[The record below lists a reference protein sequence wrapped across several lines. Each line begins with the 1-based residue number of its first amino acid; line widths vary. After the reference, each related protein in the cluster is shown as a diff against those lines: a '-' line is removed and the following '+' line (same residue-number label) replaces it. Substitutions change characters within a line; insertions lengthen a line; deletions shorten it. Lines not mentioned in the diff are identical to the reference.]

1 MAGLIPLMLH
11 SPSGPGSRNSVVY
24 APSPSTTTNNAQPLS
39 AASFAALKDQHKRM
53 ASLDSSAPAK
63 PKAGLRRLS
72 LQAPAA
78 LPVLPY
84 TASEWNAAVAEV
96 KRHYINRKYRLCSS
110 RCAEIIDNIKP
121 DAHVEPAYLMYLNF
135 YAASSAEMLARPLSP
150 SSPYR
155 VRLLHQA
162 RQSYGR
168 ADTLIQ
174 EADDSVCR
182 LSRPSSAATTSS
194 SSSSCSGSL
203 HSPSSSISSRTST
216 EPSFDEP
223 LAPALKPRGHV
234 RAPSKK
240 RVTFCDEPVIRP
252 DSPTLGFDDLALRC
266 PSRQAD
272 SGVYV
277 PVTLQPAAAPPRPR
291 HARQSSLRSLAP
303 TPELPVD
310 DLDDDLTFLRARSIH
325 RYSSLLASLRAQI
338 ASHLS
343 AIDADLAAAD
353 AAPAR
358 MSFSLPSRAASPAP
372 VAADGEPRSLDIQ
385 ARIERLRASGWQRK
399 RFDPRRYEHLREA
412 ALAELP

>member
-1 MAGLIPLMLH
+1 M
-11 SPSGPGSRNSVVY
+11 NS
-24 APSPSTTTNNAQPLS
+24 Q
-39 AASFAALKDQHKRM
+39 
-53 ASLDSSAPAK
+53 
-63 PKAGLRRLS
+63 
-72 LQAPAA
+72 
-78 LPVLPY
+78 
-84 TASEWNAAVAEV
+84 
-96 KRHYINRKYRLCSS
+96 
-110 RCAEIIDNIKP
+110 
-121 DAHVEPAYLMYLNF
+121 AHVEPAYLMYLNF

-174 EADDSVCR
+174 EADNSVCR
-182 LSRPSSAATTSS
+182 LSRPSSAATSS
-194 SSSSCSGSL
+194 SSSSCAGSL

-216 EPSFDEP
+216 ELSFDEP
-223 LAPALKPRGHV
+223 LAPALKPRGHI

-266 PSRQAD
+266 PSRQAED
-272 SGVYV
+272 VYV
-277 PVTLQPAAAPPRPR
+277 PVTLQPAAAAPRPR

-303 TPELPVD
+303 TPELPAD

-325 RYSSLLASLRAQI
+325 RYSSLLASLRAQV
-338 ASHLS
+338 ASHLA
-343 AIDADLAAAD
+343 AIDADLAAAA

-358 MSFSLPSRAASPAP
+358 MSFSLPSRAASPTPAP
-372 VAADGEPRSLDIQ
+372 AEGEPRSLDIQ